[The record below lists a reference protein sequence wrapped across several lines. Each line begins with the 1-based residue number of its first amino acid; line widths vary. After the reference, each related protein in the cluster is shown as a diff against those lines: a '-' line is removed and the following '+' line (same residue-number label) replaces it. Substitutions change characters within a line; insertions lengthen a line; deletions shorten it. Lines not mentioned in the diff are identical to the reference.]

1 MTEIEREE
9 WLSALS
15 LISDAAISEAIDRLP
30 ADWVIKPRALPQAGL
45 GLLKLRDSALGEP
58 FYLGEFPLSSC
69 WLSIT
74 TQEGLTAEGAALIM
88 DNHIERAEQLAI
100 CDAVLAARLPGWE
113 AFAALVSQGLE
124 RKRAIANERKAI
136 LARTRVD
143 FSLLDEAGDDH
154 A

>member
-1 MTEIEREE
+1 MTELVREE
-9 WLSALS
+9 WISTLSLVPDSALR
-15 LISDAAISEAIDRLP
+15 EVIDRLP
-30 ADWVIKPRALPQAGL
+30 ADWVIKPRALPQEGL
-45 GLLKLRDSALGEP
+45 GLLKLQDSALGEP

-88 DNHIERAEQLAI
+88 DNCIDRAEQLAL
-100 CDAVLAARLPGWE
+100 CDAVLAAKLPGWE
-113 AFAALVSQGLE
+113 RVAELLAQGLE

-136 LARTRVD
+136 LAHTRVD
-143 FSLLDEAGDDH
+143 FSLLDEAGGDH